1 MWGPIRIGRTIRA
14 CRPSLRGPGRQDRR
28 HTAPGPRHDLPIAL
42 DSPHDGTP
50 NSANACHGQFVAYF
64 ASHGIATPGQA
75 AKWFSEYTGQKVSAG
90 DLNKVVAD
98 ICDMVHEVPG

>member
-1 MWGPIRIGRTIRA
+1 MKKLISGLA
-14 CRPSLRGPGRQDRR
+14 
-28 HTAPGPRHDLPIAL
+28 IAAAIAAVPL
-42 DSPHDGTP
+42 SASAATGDPHDGTP